1 MKYCLGFFLILQGV
15 THGQNFTLPSLA
27 ADSAYY
33 EVTKGRKCEKITD
46 GLTRENSWLDSVRMA
61 QDEEISLYQDIIE
74 SQNLILY
81 DYPKEIKA
89 KVEICQAEKERLKV
103 KIRRLW
109 RVVVTEAGVI
119 VILIILL

>member
-1 MKYCLGFFLILQGV
+1 VGGASSDATV
-15 THGQNFTLPSLA
+15 G
-27 ADSAYY
+27 DSDIDIYIYY
-33 EVTKGRKCEKITD
+33 SIEAKMSRSCVVVLS

-74 SQNLILY
+74 SQNQILY
-81 DYPKEIKA
+81 DFPKEIKA
-89 KVEICQAEKERLKV
+89 NAEICQEQKQKLKI
-103 KIRRLW
+103 KIRKLW